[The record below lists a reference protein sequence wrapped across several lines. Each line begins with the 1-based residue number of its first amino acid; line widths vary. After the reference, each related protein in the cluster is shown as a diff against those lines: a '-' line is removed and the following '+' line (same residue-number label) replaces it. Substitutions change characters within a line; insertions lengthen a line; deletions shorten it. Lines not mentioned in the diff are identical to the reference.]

1 MGKKDSLQNEKD
13 NMNISD
19 SIDQNLNEEVQCE
32 CEGDKTCD
40 CNQQEETVDNKELE
54 ELRAKC
60 EEKSKQCEE
69 YFNMLQRTAAEFD
82 NFKKRTAKEKEALY
96 LDATSDVVAEFLPV
110 VDNIERAIQAASS
123 VANDNPL
130 KEGVELIYRQFKDVM
145 KKLNV
150 EAIEAVGKEFDPNLH
165 NAVSHVDD
173 EEYGENV
180 VVEEFQKGYIIK
192 DKVIRYS
199 MVKVAN

>member
-1 MGKKDSLQNEKD
+1 MKRKDDFQND
-13 NMNISD
+13 NEQDMNKAD
-19 SIDQNLNEEVQCE
+19 SIAQGNGEEVQNECGCE
-32 CEGDKTCD
+32 CCQSDEVFSS
-40 CNQQEETVDNKELE
+40 EEVE
-54 ELRAKC
+54 ELKAKC

-82 NFKKRTAKEKEALY
+82 NYKKRTAREKEALY
-96 LDATSDVVAEFLPV
+96 MDATGDVVAAFLPV
-110 VDNIERAIQAASS
+110 VDNIERAIQAAD
-123 VANDNPL
+123 NDAGGTSL
-130 KEGVELIYRQFKDVM
+130 KEGIELVYRQFKDVM

-150 EAIEAVGKEFDPNLH
+150 EVIEAVGKEFDPNLH

-180 VVEEFQKGYIIK
+180 VVEEFQKGYILK
-192 DKVIRYS
+192 DKVIRHS